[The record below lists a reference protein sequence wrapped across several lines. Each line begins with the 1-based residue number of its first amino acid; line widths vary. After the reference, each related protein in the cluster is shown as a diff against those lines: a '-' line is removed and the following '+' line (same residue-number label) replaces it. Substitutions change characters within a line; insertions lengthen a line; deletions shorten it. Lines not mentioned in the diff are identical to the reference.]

1 MPILHPAAQK
11 LLPRYRVGQAL
22 SGRLPR
28 RFFMTDQDIVP
39 DWRAVLA
46 HLPKKSGV
54 ILRDYHH
61 PKRSQLAHDMADAC
75 RAYNHVLLIGA
86 DIGLAQKL
94 SLGLHMP
101 EALAPRLIW
110 RMAQYRKGTR
120 ARGAPARPL
129 HATLPVRSMPPIT
142 MAAHSF
148 RAVRLAAQLGVD
160 GVFLA
165 PIFTTPSHPKA
176 APLGVIRL
184 AQLCQ
189 YAQFCGNLPIFALGG
204 MDEAGWRRIRSC
216 GAYGYAGIRG
226 IVPPN
231 SKKR

>member
-1 MPILHPAAQK
+1 MPILPPPAYAPPARHAALYVSRQASSGQ
-11 LLPRYRVGQAL
+11 LPRL
-22 SGRLPR
+22 
-28 RFFMTDQDIVP
+28 FFMTDQQTVP

-61 PKRSQLAHDMADAC
+61 PKRSQLASDMAAEC
-75 RAYNHVLLIGA
+75 QTYHHLLLIGA

-101 EALAPRLIW
+101 ERLAPRLMW
-110 RMAQYRKGTR
+110 RMAQYRKGASAR
-120 ARGAPARPL
+120 AAPPMR
-129 HATLPVRSMPPIT
+129 PIT

-148 RAVRLAAQLGVD
+148 RAVHLAAQLGVD

-165 PIFTTPSHPKA
+165 PIFATATHPKA

-184 AQLCQ
+184 ASLCQ
-189 YAQFCGNLPIFALGG
+189 YANFCGNLPIFALGG
-204 MDEAGWRRIRSC
+204 MDRAQWRRIKAC
-216 GAYGYAGIRG
+216 DTYGYAAMRG
-226 IVPPN
+226 FVPANRPT
-231 SKKR
+231 K